1 MPAPPPQALR
11 LLATDKALFSECM
24 VEYTT
29 LMHNLPYVAV
39 YDKDSVKVGAQA
51 VLRLAKPTGH
61 PQLAARA
68 AAASAVALL
77 VSNQEEQ
84 WKQSLAEVCLD
95 SCVLFGRL
103 GTLADLDPWIC
114 FPSRILVRLDPIA
127 IQMDGGWKAY
137 QPTNQ
142 PTKDQSMNGGQG
154 QGLLCQSG
162 VAVC

>member
-1 MPAPPPQALR
+1 MHLPAPPPQALR

-51 VLRLAKPTGH
+51 VLQLAESTDL
-61 PQLAARA
+61 PQLLARA

-84 WKQSLAEVCLD
+84 WVQSLDEVCLD
-95 SCVLFGRL
+95 TSVPCSAGLMFWMTV
-103 GTLADLDPWIC
+103 
-114 FPSRILVRLDPIA
+114 SRVLVRL
-127 IQMDGGWKAY
+127 GS
-137 QPTNQ
+137 NQ
-142 PTKDQSMNGGQG
+142 RK
-154 QGLLCQSG
+154 
-162 VAVC
+162 